1 MGHELVSL
9 LIPVL
14 YRYDTRTIPRPE
26 LSQNKIISSL
36 YFPPSR
42 VYHYLKLPECL
53 WPLYV
58 YNPFEERHNT
68 LILYSPVLPEFLNS
82 LSFSRF
88 FVDGVL
94 GMVCG
99 IINNTSSVICM
110 FNILYSIQHLQ
121 LLVSSKPKKVK
132 AFLKRF
138 PPPGRSRTSSLLR
151 SRVGFSLLVAVA
163 DLP

>member
-14 YRYDTRTIPRPE
+14 YRYDTRAIPRPE

-68 LILYSPVLPEFLNS
+68 LILYSPLLPEFLNS
-82 LSFSRF
+82 SFFLALLRWWSF
-88 FVDGVL
+88 GDGLWYTVIL
-94 GMVCG
+94 VQWSACLRVC
-99 IINNTSSVICM
+99 IAFSQ
-110 FNILYSIQHLQ
+110 YLQ
-121 LLVSSKPKKVK
+121 LLISSK
-132 AFLKRF
+132 LKRTKGGVFFFF
-138 PPPGRSRTSSLLR
+138 PATPPIANHTLGGRRCPEPDSPAS
-151 SRVGFSLLVAVA
+151 
-163 DLP
+163 